1 MRILWV
7 SGSVLRRMKVEVDDG
22 DFANVECDLVEDE
35 MRMMV
40 GDEYMV
46 IDGGKMVEK

>member
-1 MRILWV
+1 MACV
-7 SGSVLRRMKVEVDDG
+7 CTAV
-22 DFANVECDLVEDE
+22 VEDE

-46 IDGGKMVEK
+46 IDEGKRVAKEREAAS